1 MWKERFGTMRRD
13 PKTGNVKVIFVD
25 GYADGCAFCYYKL
38 GSKWHAIVRAYGLS
52 IATANTRKDVVIAAH
67 RSIDKLREY
76 DRTNGES
83 MRQLFLAKAREAAT
97 IE

>member
-38 GSKWHAIVRAYGLS
+38 GSKWHAILS
-52 IATANTRKDVVIAAH
+52 APQRINAAENRH
-67 RSIDKLREY
+67 KNKQNLLIDHLQAADAVSNFSRFWR
-76 DRTNGES
+76 DL
-83 MRQLFLAKAREAAT
+83 LFSC
-97 IE
+97 